1 MPRLAT
7 LAFLFPSA
15 FAAAAGIQI
24 QSRTST
30 LNAVRVDPDPAL
42 RWNET
47 ATATALGE
55 FSLSTP
61 HGGTFSGSSWRT
73 CFSSPCSESRSSSL
87 EVTFVITGPPADL
100 LLEMWGTSWP
110 PGNAILRITNLAGTV
125 EHFNADWIA
134 TNPGSSQ
141 SPQEW
146 SSATWTGQT
155 GPLAPGYGFLG
166 GSVILQRFDGFI
178 FVSIFN
184 TLSLAR
190 RAGRL
195 RRRPRADRRRVP
207 ADRRLERERLRV
219 RGRGGLGDRRELV
232 VVRPHHRARPGER
245 AGAGRGRPAATAA
258 ALSGFA
264 SGSSLDQSTAR
275 PPEGP
280 GVFARSGR
288 NGRTFGLRAGSTSD
302 ESAA

>member
-15 FAAAAGIQI
+15 FAFPFVAAAAARIQI

-30 LNAVRVDPDPAL
+30 LNAVRVDPDSAL

-61 HGGTFSGSSWRT
+61 HGGTLSGSSWRT
-73 CFSSPCSESRSSSL
+73 YFSSHCSDSRSSSL

-155 GPLAPGYGFLG
+155 GPGSYRLSASAAGYVTWGPGGGQPWSGSGSFGFALT
-166 GSVILQRFDGFI
+166 I
-178 FVSIFN
+178 
-184 TLSLAR
+184 
-190 RAGRL
+190 
-195 RRRPRADRRRVP
+195 VP
-207 ADRRLERERLRV
+207 APPAALAFLAVAE
-219 RGRGGLGDRRELV
+219 
-232 VVRPHHRARPGER
+232 
-245 AGAGRGRPAATAA
+245 AGRG
-258 ALSGFA
+258 L
-264 SGSSLDQSTAR
+264 GS
-275 PPEGP
+275 
-280 GVFARSGR
+280 
-288 NGRTFGLRAGSTSD
+288 
-302 ESAA
+302 

>member
-178 FVSIFN
+178 FATIFN
-184 TLSLAR
+184 TLSLPGEQGAFNLDLELT
-190 RAGRL
+190 AGEYRLIGDSNASAFAFAGGAASATAENSWSYDLTIVPAPASALVLAAGGLL
-195 RRRPRADRRRVP
+195 RRRRR
-207 ADRRLERERLRV
+207 
-219 RGRGGLGDRRELV
+219 
-232 VVRPHHRARPGER
+232 
-245 AGAGRGRPAATAA
+245 
-258 ALSGFA
+258 
-264 SGSSLDQSTAR
+264 
-275 PPEGP
+275 
-280 GVFARSGR
+280 
-288 NGRTFGLRAGSTSD
+288 
-302 ESAA
+302 

>member
-15 FAAAAGIQI
+15 FAFPFVAVAAARIQI

-61 HGGTFSGSSWRT
+61 HGGTFTSRASATDIGRSFWGSSRRT
-73 CFSSPCSESRSSSL
+73 YFSSPYSESRSSSL

-155 GPLAPGYGFLG
+155 GP
-166 GSVILQRFDGFI
+166 
-178 FVSIFN
+178 
-184 TLSLAR
+184 
-190 RAGRL
+190 AGRL
-195 RRRPRADRRRVP
+195 QR
-207 ADRRLERERLRV
+207 
-219 RGRGGLGDRRELV
+219 
-232 VVRPHHRARPGER
+232 
-245 AGAGRGRPAATAA
+245 
-258 ALSGFA
+258 
-264 SGSSLDQSTAR
+264 
-275 PPEGP
+275 
-280 GVFARSGR
+280 
-288 NGRTFGLRAGSTSD
+288 
-302 ESAA
+302 